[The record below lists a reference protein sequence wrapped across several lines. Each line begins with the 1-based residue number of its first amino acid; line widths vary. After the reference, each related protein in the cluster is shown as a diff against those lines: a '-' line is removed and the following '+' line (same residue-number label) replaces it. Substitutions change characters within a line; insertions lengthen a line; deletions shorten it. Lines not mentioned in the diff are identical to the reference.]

1 MSYLGVDGT
10 IRASFSVYNTLE
22 EVEVFLEAVK
32 KLVKK

>member
-1 MSYLGVDGT
+1 LGVDGT